1 MSVINEI
8 SLDDFVIDSIR
19 ILILILAF
27 EDKKNFKLTD
37 NKIKLYDYYLK
48 FPVTMLGDEELKAK
62 LRQNFDEYYAFFH
75 WKPDL
80 IRYRKTIDFLLAKD
94 LISIEIKEED
104 RCYLV
109 TPKGVELITVMKS
122 KYKNNLVEFSMF
134 VQKKISK
141 MSDKKIEEDILKKTN
156 LLERVMEVEP

>member
-1 MSVINEI
+1 MSVLNEV

-19 ILILILAF
+19 VLILILAF
-27 EDKKNFKLTD
+27 KDKKNYKLTD

-48 FPVTMLGDEELKAK
+48 FPVTMLGDEELKANV
-62 LRQNFDEYYAFFH
+62 RQNFDEYYAFFH

-94 LISIEIKEED
+94 LITIEIKEDD
-104 RCYLV
+104 RCYIV
-109 TPKGVELITVMKS
+109 TSKGVELLNTMKS
-122 KYKNNLVEFSMF
+122 KYKNNLVEFSLF

-141 MSDKKIEEDILKKTN
+141 MSDKKIEEDILKRTN
-156 LLERVMEVEP
+156 LLRRVMEAEQ